1 MPWKTKQCS
10 ANQIDEDKLYII
22 SGKELRK
29 ILKEVSTRKRYEL
42 EIEFAGEMDT
52 TETAITANCE

>member
-42 EIEFAGEMDT
+42 EIEFAGEMDA
-52 TETAITANCE
+52 TETAATANCE